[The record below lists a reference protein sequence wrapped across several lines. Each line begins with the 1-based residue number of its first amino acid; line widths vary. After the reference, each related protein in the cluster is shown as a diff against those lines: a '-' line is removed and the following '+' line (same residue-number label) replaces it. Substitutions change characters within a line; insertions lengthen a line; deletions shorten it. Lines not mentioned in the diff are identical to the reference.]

1 MRICDWS
8 SDVVS
13 SDLAKP
19 HRGLPATFRRPCCR
33 LIDMTRLGCSRYS
46 PAMRSTALPA
56 PASAGASPQATRPS
70 GIRLPA
76 PPMLLAGIG
85 RAVWIDPEA
94 GDRKS
99 GEEGKR
105 VSARADRGGSRIIKK
120 QTKRQPIRQ
129 NDRKY

>member
-46 PAMRSTALPA
+46 PAMSSTALPA

-85 RAVWIDPEA
+85 RAVWIGAEA
-94 GDRKS
+94 GERGTLATAEAGHDRTSS
-99 GEEGKR
+99 GGGK
-105 VSARADRGGSRIIKK
+105 GGGG
-120 QTKRQPIRQ
+120 PE
-129 NDRKY
+129 D

>member
-46 PAMRSTALPA
+46 PAMSSTALPA
-56 PASAGASPQATRPS
+56 PASAGASPPATRPS

-85 RAVWIDPEA
+85 RAVWIDPEGGELDTLAHAQA
-94 GDRKS
+94 GHPPPQTT
-99 GEEGKR
+99 
-105 VSARADRGGSRIIKK
+105 RAGRGGQR
-120 QTKRQPIRQ
+120 
-129 NDRKY
+129 